1 MIYMNSA
8 NEMLQA
14 IKNKK
19 TLLKNKLEL
28 SDDYTEEQYNKDIE
42 ILNKEERE
50 WLEQFDDV
58 PVNEIYKEDQDTM
71 KNTENAK
78 ADIWQEIIK
87 DHLNKRKEEIEL
99 RTHIREAMVSYLQ
112 TVSESEDF
120 ELKYS
125 PDAVVELN
133 CKGDLFDLEQI
144 GGFCEVFGLDII
156 VNSRVV
162 VENYQQDY
170 TETGTNYLFQYKNIK
185 EIKKDAEKEDH
196 S

>member
-71 KNTENAK
+71 KNSENAK

-162 VENYQQDY
+162 IENFQQDY
-170 TETGTNYLFQYKNIK
+170 TETGTNYLFQYKGIK
-185 EIKKDAEKEDH
+185 EIKEEEE

>member
-58 PVNEIYKEDQDTM
+58 PVNEIYKED
-71 KNTENAK
+71 
-78 ADIWQEIIK
+78 
-87 DHLNKRKEEIEL
+87 
-99 RTHIREAMVSYLQ
+99 
-112 TVSESEDF
+112 
-120 ELKYS
+120 
-125 PDAVVELN
+125 
-133 CKGDLFDLEQI
+133 
-144 GGFCEVFGLDII
+144 
-156 VNSRVV
+156 
-162 VENYQQDY
+162 
-170 TETGTNYLFQYKNIK
+170 
-185 EIKKDAEKEDH
+185 
-196 S
+196 